1 MLFITAV
8 VVVSGPFVKKLLHN
22 HFITE
27 FFFKKKSGEAKDS
40 AIFPFFFLHKR
51 GKPMVVLCF
60 IEHQESD
67 IGDLYTV
74 RGFLFLGPQIVS
86 CAP

>member
-1 MLFITAV
+1 MVVLFVFSDSDERDKGGCIEFYTPLP
-8 VVVSGPFVKKLLHN
+8 SHTRVK
-22 HFITE
+22 
-27 FFFKKKSGEAKDS
+27 
-40 AIFPFFFLHKR
+40 
-51 GKPMVVLCF
+51 VVLCF